1 MKTCVRCWKCQFE
14 SWPNRDGFLQ
24 EHDCEVVLKARE
36 DLEDQ
41 VDKLE
46 EPNEEVKEEDKKEE
60 NTTNEE
66 TAEEDKTPD
75 DNNTEET
82 PKKKFLRKI
91 RTNLMK
97 LLKTSLS
104 RIQKQMKRRK
114 NLMIR
119 LILNLLRRINQKN
132 QKFTIAKKIIK

>member
-1 MKTCVRCWKCQFE
+1 MKKLKRRTKKKKILLTKKQLKKIK
-14 SWPNRDGFLQ
+14 LQ
-24 EHDCEVVLKARE
+24 MTIIPK
-36 DLEDQ
+36 
-41 VDKLE
+41 KLQ
-46 EPNEEVKEEDKKEE
+46 
-60 NTTNEE
+60 
-66 TAEEDKTPD
+66 
-75 DNNTEET
+75 
-82 PKKKFLRKI
+82 KKKFLRKI